1 MKVLMTKE
9 ILTWLDSIYKHILSQ
24 PGRVLEV
31 GSLDVNGTP
40 RYIFANAAV
49 EYIGTDMEAG
59 AGVDK
64 VLNNRRLLETFGAG
78 SFDTVICCEVLEHDS
93 LFWDTITQI
102 RDIVKPGGYLVIT
115 TPTFGFPLHKYPF
128 DLWRFGEDA
137 YHECFFAGWD
147 VLNVMHLDSSC
158 GKDTTLA
165 GIARKPAH

>member
-64 VLNNRRLLETFGAG
+64 VLNNTRLLETFGAG

-102 RDIVKPGGYLVIT
+102 RDIVKPGGHLVIT
-115 TPTFGFPLHKYPF
+115 TPTFNFPEHKFPRHYVN
-128 DLWRFGEDA
+128 FGKDA
-137 YHECFFAGWD
+137 YEDWFFAGWEVID
-147 VLNVMHLDSSC
+147 LRTVDSSC
-158 GKDTTLA
+158 GKDTTVV
-165 GIARKPAH
+165 GIAKKPVI